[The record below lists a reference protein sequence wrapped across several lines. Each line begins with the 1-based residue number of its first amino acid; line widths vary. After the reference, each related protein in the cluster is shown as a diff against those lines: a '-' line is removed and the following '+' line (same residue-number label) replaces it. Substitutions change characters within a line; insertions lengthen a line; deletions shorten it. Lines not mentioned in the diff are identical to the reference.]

1 MKPYFLSRRAVVVSG
16 FAAGA
21 RLLGI
26 PSTTRQSEPRLHLE
40 WANNILSVSGA
51 FLPGGTLKMWY
62 LEAFCRSGS
71 TDRNWNRSM
80 IPHQTT
86 LLSRDLDAGI
96 IRLRT
101 VVEPS
106 VEVRHVIRADT
117 DEVTFDVTMENRGDR
132 FADVDWFQPCVR
144 VDRFTGLQ
152 QDSYIRKCFIFTER
166 GLIRLD
172 QARRTDEARYRGG
185 QVYVPAGIDLN
196 DVNPRPISPEKPI
209 NGLIGCFSADETRLL
224 ATAWDQTQEL
234 FQGVIVCIHND
245 PRVGGLNSGETK
257 RLRGKLYLL
266 ANDRDELLRRYRRDF
281 GYRQQTRPGN
291 RVYLTPL
298 LSLTSRG

>member
-1 MKPYFLSRRAVVVSG
+1 MKPRFLSRRAVVVFG
-16 FAAGA
+16 FSAGA

-26 PSTTRQSEPRLHLE
+26 PSTTRQPEPRLHLE
-40 WANNILSVSGA
+40 WTNNILSVSGA
-51 FLPGGTLKMWY
+51 SLSGGTLKIWY

-71 TDRNWNRSM
+71 TDRNWNQST

-86 LLSRDLDAGI
+86 LLSRDLDGGT

-101 VVEPS
+101 AVEPS
-106 VEVRHVIRADT
+106 VEVLHVIRADT

-132 FADVDWFQPCVR
+132 FVDVDWFQPCLR
-144 VDRFTGLQ
+144 VDGFTGLQ
-152 QDSYIRKCFIFTER
+152 QDKYIQKCFIFTER

-172 QARRTDEARYRGG
+172 QTRRTDEARYRGG

-196 DVNPRPISPEKPI
+196 NVNPRPISPEKPI

-224 ATAWDQTQEL
+224 ATPWDHTQEL

-245 PRVGGLNSGETK
+245 PRVGGLNPGETK

-266 ANDRDELLRRYRRDF
+266 ANDPEELLRRYRRDF
-281 GYRQQTRPGN
+281 GDRH
-291 RVYLTPL
+291 
-298 LSLTSRG
+298 